1 MPEVTSDP
9 KLVAACG
16 LYCGACKSYLSGKCP
31 GCKDNEKA
39 GWCKIRVCIRE
50 NQYATCADCKQFNS
64 ASECGQF
71 NNFMAKL
78 FGVIFRSD
86 RQGCIDRIKQ
96 IGLEAYA
103 AEMAE
108 KKQQTIKRR

>member
-1 MPEVTSDP
+1 
-9 KLVAACG
+9 
-16 LYCGACKSYLSGKCP
+16 
-31 GCKDNEKA
+31 
-39 GWCKIRVCIRE
+39 
-50 NQYATCADCKQFNS
+50 
-64 ASECGQF
+64 
-71 NNFMAKL
+71 MAKL

-103 AEMAE
+103 ADMAE